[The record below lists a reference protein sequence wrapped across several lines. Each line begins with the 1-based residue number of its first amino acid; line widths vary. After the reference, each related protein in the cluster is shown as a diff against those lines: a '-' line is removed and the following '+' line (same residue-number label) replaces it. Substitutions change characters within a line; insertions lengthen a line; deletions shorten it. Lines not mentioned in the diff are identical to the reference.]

1 MLKRWIVSLALFL
14 HGSVRYQKIKETFYN
29 FLQNSD
35 YHYKK
40 YFDVFMIVLIVVSIT
55 ILVYEVKNPVPLWL
69 DNFDIYLVTSIFL
82 LEYLARIWV
91 YYSWHIAVV
100 NAYEESKFLNNNFSL
115 WEPTKE
121 VLKGKIAYMLTPPAI
136 IDLLAILPAYR
147 PLRVLR
153 IFVLFRVFK
162 LLRYTKS
169 IHQFLNVLATK
180 KFELFTLL
188 FLLIFIMVTAGIAI
202 YVFEEKSNPHINS
215 LIDALYWAMIT
226 ISTVGYGDIS
236 PVTPEGRVLS
246 MVIIIAGIAMISFVT
261 SVIVSSF
268 SEKLTELKENRLI
281 EEMNKTNEFIIIC
294 GYGQMTRMFLRSY
307 AKEYDNRYIVIEE
320 NKDDVDMALKEGYR
334 AIHDDAT
341 RHDVI
346 AKFNIDYAQITL
358 LALTNSDI
366 SNVYITLNAKALSS
380 KIKVIS
386 RASNE
391 RIAKKCRLAGADHV
405 VMPNMIANRMLFT
418 AITQPV
424 MYRAFYAILTGKHLA
439 HLDEIRIFHYQ
450 KLLGMKIENI
460 DFKGYK
466 LLLIGIQAGVDG
478 EFIFNPPKRLS
489 LQKEDMLLVMGRKV
503 SIEHFKRVYEKVNY
517 VT

>member
-1 MLKRWIVSLALFL
+1 MKNWIVKFAFFL
-14 HGSVRYQKIKETFYN
+14 HGSLYYKKIKETFYN

-35 YHYKK
+35 YEYKK
-40 YFDVFMIVLIVVSIT
+40 YFDVFMILLIVVSIT

-69 DNFDIYLVTSIFL
+69 DNFDIYVVTFIFL
-82 LEYLARIWV
+82 VEYIARIWV
-91 YYSWHIAVV
+91 YNNWHIQIV

-121 VLKGKIAYMLTPPAI
+121 VLKGKIEYMLTPSAI

-202 YVFEEKSNPHINS
+202 YVFEEKSNPNINS
-215 LIDALYWAMIT
+215 LVDALYWAMIT

-281 EEMNKTNEFIIIC
+281 EEMNKSKEFIIIC
-294 GYGQMTRMFLRSY
+294 GYGQMTRMFLSSY

-320 NKDDVDMALKEGYR
+320 NKERVEMAVKEGYR
-334 AIHDDAT
+334 AIHDDAS

-358 LALTNSDI
+358 LALTSSNI
-366 SNVYITLNAKALSS
+366 SNVYITLNAKALSP

-386 RASNE
+386 RATNE
-391 RIAKKCRLAGADHV
+391 RIAKKCRLAGADYV
-405 VMPNMIANRMLFT
+405 IMPNIIANRMLFT

-424 MYRAFYAILTGKHLA
+424 MYRAFYAILTGQHLA

-450 KLLGMKIENI
+450 KLLNSKIEEI
-460 DFKGYK
+460 DFKDYK
-466 LLLIGIQAGVDG
+466 LLLIGIQAGING
-478 EFIFNPPKRLS
+478 EFIFNPPKTFV
-489 LQKEDMLLVMGRKV
+489 LQKEDVLLLMGRKV
-503 SIEHFKRVYEKVNY
+503 SIEHFKKVYEEVSY